1 MPSSRSLLAMLADL
15 PGDGLLPVSWL
26 REQLARPAGSDEGLS
41 LSDLTVEQAA
51 KEIGRARSTV
61 RTWCNSGALEG
72 AYRLRGREWRIP
84 PVGIRRFLD
93 AQGNGK
99 RATRGDQAQCEMDSW
114 RGEMGAARDE
124 AGK

>member
-1 MPSSRSLLAMLADL
+1 MLADL

-84 PVGIRRFLD
+84 PVGVRRFLD
-93 AQGNGK
+93 AQRNGK
-99 RATRGDQAQCEMDSW
+99 RATGGDQAQREMDSW